1 MRVCHVVRQYY
12 PSVGGLETFVA
23 TLAASLM
30 ELGCQCSVL
39 TLDRLFRDRGR
50 ALPPWQ
56 LIDGVRVR
64 RVPMLGHARFFLP
77 LFQDAALADF
87 DVIHVHGVDGMF
99 DRVAR
104 MRRSPGQVLAATSH
118 GLFFHTPWMLAV
130 KHAYLHTATRLA
142 AGRYDVLIANSA
154 SDLGRLRTVSDDAV
168 LLHNAVTPL
177 GQFEAA
183 GGDVLV
189 LGRLARHKHVE
200 RVIAALAEPQ
210 LRDVV
215 VHIVGPEWDVSP
227 LELAQAA
234 ERHGVSER
242 VKLYGR
248 LDREHLAAVA
258 RRCGL
263 FVSASRYE
271 GFGMSMI
278 EAMSVGLAPV
288 VEANAAF
295 IELMH
300 PADVGAVTDFTQPAT
315 AARAMRRELDAL
327 TPERRK
333 RAIAYAQGFSWG
345 GHAQRTLRLYRA
357 ARDASMLAA

>member
-1 MRVCHVVRQYY
+1 
-12 PSVGGLETFVA
+12 
-23 TLAASLM
+23 
-30 ELGCQCSVL
+30 
-39 TLDRLFRDRGR
+39 
-50 ALPPWQ
+50 
-56 LIDGVRVR
+56 
-64 RVPMLGHARFFLP
+64 
-77 LFQDAALADF
+77 
-87 DVIHVHGVDGMF
+87 
-99 DRVAR
+99 

-142 AGRYDVLIANSA
+142 ASRYDVLIANSA
-154 SDLGRLRTVSDDAV
+154 SDLGRLRAVNDDAV

-177 GQFEAA
+177 GHFEAA

-234 ERHGVSER
+234 ERHGVSDR

-278 EAMSVGLAPV
+278 EAMSVPWEKKSRSARSSATNEALRFTSSLPSRSRWRGSTPVSSTQTVTPAPCV
-288 VEANAAF
+288 LTFQARCA
-295 IELMH
+295 LM
-300 PADVGAVTDFTQPAT
+300 
-315 AARAMRRELDAL
+315 
-327 TPERRK
+327 
-333 RAIAYAQGFSWG
+333 
-345 GHAQRTLRLYRA
+345 RL
-357 ARDASMLAA
+357 MFHWN